1 MSITLD
7 KPLVK
12 DLVNFKLNYLT
23 KEINK
28 ILEHWEEDTIDSFL
42 QKAKDGRLEEAEND
56 AIELK
61 QLMVEEE
68 KLRKLIESL

>member
-7 KPLVK
+7 KPLAK
-12 DLVNFKLNYLT
+12 DLINFKLNYLT

-28 ILEHWEEDTIDSFL
+28 ILEHWGEDIIESFL

-61 QLMVEEE
+61 QLVAEEE